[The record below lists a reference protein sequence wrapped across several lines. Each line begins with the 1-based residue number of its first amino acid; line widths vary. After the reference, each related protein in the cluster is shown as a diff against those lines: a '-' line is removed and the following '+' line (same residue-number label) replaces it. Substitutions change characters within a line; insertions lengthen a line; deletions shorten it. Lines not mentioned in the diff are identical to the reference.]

1 MTSNT
6 RYNNGKIYKI
16 INNFNDMVYIGSTCL
31 PLRKRIFN
39 HKKEQRAG
47 RSPNRHLFQ
56 LVSEAVNGWDDFQ
69 IVLIESYPCAN
80 KDELFRYEEHHRA
93 QFVAVTP
100 ELCLNMC
107 RAYATHADKLL
118 QKKES
123 RQRNTT
129 THTDYMRSYA
139 HRPHVKAYRQQYEK
153 DNADRRK
160 ARAREL
166 YSYQCTWGGDKAY
179 HNNMLSIEPAL
190 FT

>member
-1 MTSNT
+1 MTHNT

-56 LVSEAVNGWDDFQ
+56 LVSEAENGWDDFQ
-69 IVLIESYPCAN
+69 IVLIESCPCTN
-80 KDELFRYEEHHRA
+80 KDELLRHEEHHRA

-123 RQRNTT
+123 RQRNTSA
-129 THTDYMRSYA
+129 HTDYMRSYA

-153 DNADRRK
+153 DNTDRRK

-166 YSYQCTWGGDKAY
+166 YSYRCTWGGDKAY

>member
-1 MTSNT
+1 MTNNT
-6 RYNNGKIYKI
+6 RYTNGKIYKI

-56 LVSEAVNGWDDFQ
+56 LVSEAENGWDDFQ
-69 IVLIESYPCAN
+69 IVLIESYPFAN

-107 RAYATHADKLL
+107 RAYATHADI
-118 QKKES
+118 
-123 RQRNTT
+123 T
-129 THTDYMRSYA
+129 Y
-139 HRPHVKAYRQQYEK
+139 
-153 DNADRRK
+153 
-160 ARAREL
+160 
-166 YSYQCTWGGDKAY
+166 
-179 HNNMLSIEPAL
+179 EPAQH
-190 FT
+190 TQRA

>member
-1 MTSNT
+1 MTTNT

-56 LVSEAVNGWDDFQ
+56 LVREAPNDWDDFQ
-69 IVLIESYPCAN
+69 IVLVETCPCTN
-80 KDELFRYEEHHRA
+80 KDELLRHEEHHRA

-107 RAYATHADKLL
+107 RAYATHADVL
-118 QKKES
+118 QQKRAS
-123 RQRNTT
+123 RQRNMQTQT
-129 THTDYMRSYA
+129 GRQEQ
-139 HRPHVKAYRQQYEK
+139 YRE
-153 DNADRRK
+153 A
-160 ARAREL
+160 
-166 YSYQCTWGGDKAY
+166 
-179 HNNMLSIEPAL
+179 
-190 FT
+190 